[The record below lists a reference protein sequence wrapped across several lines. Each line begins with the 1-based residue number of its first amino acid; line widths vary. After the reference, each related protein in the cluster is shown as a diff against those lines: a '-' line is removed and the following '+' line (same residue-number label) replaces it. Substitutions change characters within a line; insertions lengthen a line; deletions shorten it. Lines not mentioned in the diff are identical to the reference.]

1 MIKKTIYIG
10 NAAYLNKAD
19 EQLTV
24 TYQEDGSVKTV
35 PVEDLGLVVLDHPQ
49 ITITQ
54 GLTNALLAKNAVVSW
69 CELYQT

>member
-24 TYQEDGSVKTV
+24 IYQEDGAVKTV
-35 PVEDLGLVVLDHPQ
+35 PVEDLGLVVLDHQQ
-49 ITITQ
+49 ITIT
-54 GLTNALLAKNAVVSW
+54 
-69 CELYQT
+69 